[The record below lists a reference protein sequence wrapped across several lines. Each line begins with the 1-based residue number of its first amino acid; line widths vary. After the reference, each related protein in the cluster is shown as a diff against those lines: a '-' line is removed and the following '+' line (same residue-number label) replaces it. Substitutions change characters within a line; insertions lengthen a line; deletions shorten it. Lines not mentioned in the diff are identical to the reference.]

1 MFLDER
7 SEILPGD
14 DNDGQK
20 PNPGRWQW
28 GKRRNT
34 KHDGSDRRSGRGY
47 RADVGMGMGVGMVE
61 LMAGLLLV
69 RRPMVVRVC
78 FRGEM
83 RQAVACFEPQYAG
96 AQKEPEQNRW

>member
-1 MFLDER
+1 
-7 SEILPGD
+7 
-14 DNDGQK
+14 
-20 PNPGRWQW
+20 
-28 GKRRNT
+28 
-34 KHDGSDRRSGRGY
+34 
-47 RADVGMGMGVGMVE
+47 MGMGVGMVE